1 MGSYKPPASLNI
13 SRASSLVRPGW
24 YFRRSARYGGSFC
37 FSPLGGSSGVS
48 LPRFSHVLL
57 TDGKIQ
63 RYQFGPPITNPRP
76 GWVAISSKYCS
87 RTVLLPALSVGAL
100 FGLEQLSSWL
110 SALRGSVIFQI
121 LCHRRYL
128 VRCIRIGF
136 FLAREVGI
144 AMLLAYVA
152 LPVRIVSAF
161 RRQPVR
167 LTILLRQVYDKR
179 LSTHAITFVGCEL
192 RAAFS
197 AALALGSS
205 FSLERAGLL
214 IALQ

>member
-1 MGSYKPPASLNI
+1 MTK
-13 SRASSLVRPGW
+13 
-24 YFRRSARYGGSFC
+24 
-37 FSPLGGSSGVS
+37 
-48 LPRFSHVLL
+48 
-57 TDGKIQ
+57 
-63 RYQFGPPITNPRP
+63 PRP
-76 GWVAISSKYCS
+76 VLVVSRHFGFLAIISEYTS
-87 RTVLLPALSVGAL
+87 RTVFLLACSVDVFSSLGR
-100 FGLEQLSSWL
+100 LSSWSGPL
-110 SALRGSVIFQI
+110 LGSVISQSFVTGGVI
-121 LCHRRYL
+121 SLDAFAFR
-128 VRCIRIGF
+128 F
-136 FLAREVGI
+136 FSSEVGI